1 MQAAPS
7 VPGLEHIAGLHAG
20 LLDLARAAGQAI
32 LLIYEAAR
40 SHGPAATST
49 RLEDKSDGSPLT
61 QADLAAHHIICQGLA
76 ALTPQI
82 AVVSE
87 EDQAGQHQARS
98 GMFWLIDPLDGT
110 KEFLAFNGEF
120 TVNIALIQDGAP
132 RFGVVY
138 APALDTLYW
147 GGRAAGAFSQGPIG
161 MRTLQVAAAR
171 GAQEAVRVVASKS
184 HLNDATRAFIARF
197 VHTEVVQA
205 GSSLKFC
212 RLAEAAADVYPRL
225 GPTCEWDTAAAQAVL
240 EGAGGYVFDTEGQ
253 PLRYGK
259 ADVLNPCFIAASRP
273 FSTLPQA

>member
-1 MQAAPS
+1 MQPAS
-7 VPGLEHIAGLHAG
+7 RVPGLEHVEGLHAG
-20 LLDLARAAGQAI
+20 LLDLARSAGQAI
-32 LLIYEAAR
+32 LAIYDAAR
-40 SHGPAATST
+40 SQGPAAMST
-49 RLEDKSDGSPLT
+49 RLDDKSDGSPLT
-61 QADLAAHHIICQGLA
+61 QADVAAHPIICQGLA
-76 ALTPQI
+76 ALTPHI
-82 AVVSE
+82 PVVSE
-87 EDQAGQHQARS
+87 EDKPGQPQARS

-120 TVNIALIQDGAP
+120 TVNIALIQNGAP

-147 GGRAAGAFSQGPIG
+147 GGRNAGAFSQDPGG
-161 MRTLQVAAAR
+161 TRALQVAAAR
-171 GAQEAVRVVASKS
+171 GAREPVRVLASKS

-197 VHTEVVQA
+197 AHTEVVQA

-212 RLAEAAADVYPRL
+212 RIAEAAADVYPRL

-259 ADVLNPCFIAASRP
+259 AEVLNPSFIAAAQP
-273 FSTLPQA
+273 FSALPPA